1 MSQSINTKIQ
11 IPVLEVRHLTPS
23 GYVLRMKRGGLD
35 FEAGQYIALG
45 LPGKGEMREYSVYS
59 GEHDDFLEVLI
70 KEVDD
75 GLVSRQL
82 KNLDRS
88 GVVEMDGPFGFFTLS
103 RGDIESGKEHL
114 FIASGTG
121 IAPFHSYVKT
131 YNELNY
137 RILHGV
143 RYGEEAYESSHY
155 DKNRY
160 ILCTSRDDR
169 GDFRGH
175 VTEYLEKNP
184 VGAETSCYLC
194 GNSNM
199 IHDVYDILT
208 GSGVPAVNIHAEV
221 YF

>member
-1 MSQSINTKIQ
+1 M
-11 IPVLEVRHLTPS
+11 LEVRNLTPS
-23 GYVLRMKRGGLD
+23 GYVLKMDRGGLE

-45 LPGKGEMREYSVYS
+45 IPGKGEMREYSVYS
-59 GEHDDFLEVLI
+59 GEQDDFLEVLI
-70 KEVDD
+70 KEVDE

-88 GVVEMDGPFGFFTLS
+88 STLELDGPFGFFTIN
-103 RGDIESGKEHL
+103 RTDIESGREHL
-114 FIASGTG
+114 LIASGTG

-131 YNELNY
+131 YRDLNY
-137 RILHGV
+137 KILHGV
-143 RYGEEAYESSHY
+143 RYGGEAYESHHY
-155 DKNRY
+155 EPDRY
-160 ILCTSRDDR
+160 TLCTSRDDQ
-169 GDFRGH
+169 GDFHGR
-175 VTEYLEKNP
+175 VTDFLAGNP
-184 VGAETSCYLC
+184 AGKETSCYLC